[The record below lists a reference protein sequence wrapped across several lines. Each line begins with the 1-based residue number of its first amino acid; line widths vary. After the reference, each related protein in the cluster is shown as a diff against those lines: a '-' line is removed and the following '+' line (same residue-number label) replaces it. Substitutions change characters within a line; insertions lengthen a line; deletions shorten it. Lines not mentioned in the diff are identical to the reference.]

1 MTEVRTHPSPPAGK
15 LDPRARRR
23 GLEAWSQMLIGKR
36 LGIDLGTA
44 HIRIAIPH
52 EGIKTD
58 QPSVVALDPRENAVI
73 AAGGDAARM
82 IGRAPETIQI
92 VHPMREGVI
101 DDYLIVEA
109 LLRYYISDLGGRWN
123 LVRPEVMVAT
133 PAGVTNVEQRAV
145 RDAAEQAGAR
155 RPAHLIANPLAA
167 AIGAGLPMGD
177 AQGSLVVDLGAGRS
191 EAAVLSMYG
200 VVVWE
205 SARVGGDV
213 IRTAIAD
220 YVRRRHNLLIG
231 DTTADDLK
239 HSIGSAEP
247 LERSLRTQVRGRD
260 AATGMPR
267 TVALTSNELTPSIQS
282 VLETIVEVIRTTL
295 ERTPPELTADVIDRG
310 LMLTGGG
317 AMLRE
322 LDKYLSRQTGIPVHI
337 ADQPRTAVAMGA
349 AFALENLDLLRPN
362 LITPEGALTGDG
374 RF

>member
-1 MTEVRTHPSPPAGK
+1 MFF
-15 LDPRARRR
+15 
-23 GLEAWSQMLIGKR
+23 GKR
-36 LGIDLGTA
+36 VGIDLGTA
-44 HIRIAIPH
+44 HIRIALPDRGVVLR
-52 EGIKTD
+52 E
-58 QPSVVALDPRENAVI
+58 PAVVALDPRENQVI
-73 AAGGDAARM
+73 AAGTDAAAM
-82 IGRAPETIQI
+82 IGRAPESIAI

-109 LLRYYISDLGGRWN
+109 LLRYYLSQVTGRLN

-213 IRTAIAD
+213 IRAAIVD
-220 YVRRRHNLLIG
+220 HVKRRHNLMIG
-231 DTTADDLK
+231 ERTADDLK
-239 HSIGSAEP
+239 MAIGCAVP
-247 LERSLRTQVRGRD
+247 QERSLRTQVRGRD
-260 AATGMPR
+260 QATGMPR
-267 TVALTSNELTPSIQS
+267 SVALTSNELVPSVQL
-282 VLETIVEVIRTTL
+282 VLETVVEVIRTTL
-295 ERTPPELTADVIDRG
+295 ERTPPELTADIIDRG
-310 LMLTGGG
+310 MVLTGGG
-317 AMLRE
+317 AMLRDI
-322 LDKYLSRQTGIPVHI
+322 DKYLSEQTGIPVHI
-337 ADQPRTAVAMGA
+337 ADDPLDAVALGA
-349 AFALENLDLLRPN
+349 ALALDNFDVLRPN
-362 LITPEGALTGDG
+362 LITPEGALTGGD

>member
-1 MTEVRTHPSPPAGK
+1 MHF
-15 LDPRARRR
+15 
-23 GLEAWSQMLIGKR
+23 GKR
-36 LGIDLGTA
+36 IGIDLGTA
-44 HIRIAIPH
+44 HIRIAEPGK
-52 EGIKTD
+52 GIVVTA
-58 QPSVVALDPRENAVI
+58 PSVVALDPRENAVL
-73 AAGGDAARM
+73 AAGEDAARM
-82 IGRAPETIQI
+82 IGRAPETIKI

-109 LLRYYISDLGGRWN
+109 LLRYYLSELSRRVN

-191 EAAVLSMYG
+191 EAAILSMYG

-213 IRTAIAD
+213 IRTAVSD

-231 DTTADDLK
+231 DRTADDLK
-239 HSIGSAEP
+239 MSIGAAEP

-267 TVALTSNELTPSIQS
+267 TVALTSNELVPAIQS

-310 LMLTGGG
+310 MVLTGGG
-317 AMLRE
+317 ALLRE
-322 LDKYLSRQTGIPVHI
+322 LDKYLSTQTGIPVHI
-337 ADQPRTAVAMGA
+337 AEEPRDAVALGA

-362 LITPEGALTGDG
+362 LITPEGALTGGD
-374 RF
+374 RL

>member
-1 MTEVRTHPSPPAGK
+1 MFF
-15 LDPRARRR
+15 
-23 GLEAWSQMLIGKR
+23 GKR
-36 LGIDLGTA
+36 VGIDLGTA
-44 HIRIAIPH
+44 HIRIALPDRGVVIREPA
-52 EGIKTD
+52 
-58 QPSVVALDPRENAVI
+58 VVALDPRENQVI
-73 AAGGDAARM
+73 AAGTDAAAM
-82 IGRAPETIQI
+82 IGRAPESIAI

-109 LLRYYISDLGGRWN
+109 LLRYYLSQVTGRLN

-213 IRTAIAD
+213 IRAAIVD
-220 YVRRRHNLLIG
+220 HVKRRHNLMIG
-231 DTTADDLK
+231 ERTADDLK
-239 HSIGSAEP
+239 MAIGCAVP
-247 LERSLRTQVRGRD
+247 QERSLRTQVRGRD
-260 AATGMPR
+260 QATGMPR
-267 TVALTSNELTPSIQS
+267 SVALTSNELVPSVQS
-282 VLETIVEVIRTTL
+282 VLETVVEVIRTTL
-295 ERTPPELTADVIDRG
+295 ERTPPELTSDIIDRG
-310 LMLTGGG
+310 MVLTGGG
-317 AMLRE
+317 AMLRDI
-322 LDKYLSRQTGIPVHI
+322 DKYLSEQTGIPVHI
-337 ADQPRTAVAMGA
+337 ADDPLDAVALGA
-349 AFALENLDLLRPN
+349 ALALENFDVLRPN
-362 LITPEGALTGDG
+362 LITPEGALTGGD

>member
-1 MTEVRTHPSPPAGK
+1 MFF
-15 LDPRARRR
+15 
-23 GLEAWSQMLIGKR
+23 GKR
-36 LGIDLGTA
+36 VGIDLGTA
-44 HIRIAIPH
+44 HIRIALPDRGVVIREPA
-52 EGIKTD
+52 
-58 QPSVVALDPRENAVI
+58 VVALDPRENQVI
-73 AAGGDAARM
+73 AAGTDAAAM
-82 IGRAPETIQI
+82 IGRAPESIAI

-109 LLRYYISDLGGRWN
+109 LLRYCLSQVTGRLN

-213 IRTAIAD
+213 IRAAVVDHIK
-220 YVRRRHNLLIG
+220 RRHNLMIG
-231 DTTADDLK
+231 ERTADDLK
-239 HSIGSAEP
+239 MAIGCAVP
-247 LERSLRTQVRGRD
+247 QERSLRTQVRGRD
-260 AATGMPR
+260 QATGMPR
-267 TVALTSNELTPSIQS
+267 SVALTSNELVPSVQS
-282 VLETIVEVIRTTL
+282 VLETVVEVIRTTL
-295 ERTPPELTADVIDRG
+295 ERTPPELTADIIDRG
-310 LMLTGGG
+310 MVLTGGG
-317 AMLRE
+317 ALLRDI
-322 LDKYLSRQTGIPVHI
+322 DKYLSEQTGIPVHI
-337 ADQPRTAVAMGA
+337 ADNPLDAVALGA
-349 AFALENLDLLRPN
+349 ALALENFDVLRPN
-362 LITPEGALTGDG
+362 LITPEGALTGGD

>member
-1 MTEVRTHPSPPAGK
+1 MIREPA
-15 LDPRARRR
+15 
-23 GLEAWSQMLIGKR
+23 
-36 LGIDLGTA
+36 
-44 HIRIAIPH
+44 
-52 EGIKTD
+52 
-58 QPSVVALDPRENAVI
+58 VVALDPRENQVI
-73 AAGGDAARM
+73 AAGTDAAAM
-82 IGRAPETIQI
+82 IGRAPESIAI

-109 LLRYYISDLGGRWN
+109 LLRYYLSQVTGRLN

-213 IRTAIAD
+213 IRAAIVD
-220 YVRRRHNLLIG
+220 HVKRRHNLMIG
-231 DTTADDLK
+231 ERTADDLK
-239 HSIGSAEP
+239 MAIGCAVP
-247 LERSLRTQVRGRD
+247 QERSLRTQVRGRD
-260 AATGMPR
+260 QATGMPR
-267 TVALTSNELTPSIQS
+267 SVALTSNELVPSVQS
-282 VLETIVEVIRTTL
+282 VLETVVEVIRTTL
-295 ERTPPELTADVIDRG
+295 ERTPPELTADIIDRG
-310 LMLTGGG
+310 MVLTGGG
-317 AMLRE
+317 ALLRDI
-322 LDKYLSRQTGIPVHI
+322 DKYLSEQTGIPVHI
-337 ADQPRTAVAMGA
+337 ADDPLDAVALGA
-349 AFALENLDLLRPN
+349 ALALENFDVLRPN
-362 LITPEGALTGDG
+362 LITPEGALTGGD

>member
-1 MTEVRTHPSPPAGK
+1 MFF
-15 LDPRARRR
+15 
-23 GLEAWSQMLIGKR
+23 GKR
-36 LGIDLGTA
+36 VGIDLGTA
-44 HIRIAIPH
+44 HIRIALPDRGVVIREPA
-52 EGIKTD
+52 
-58 QPSVVALDPRENAVI
+58 VVALDPRENQVI
-73 AAGGDAARM
+73 AAGTDAAAM
-82 IGRAPETIQI
+82 IGRAPESIAI

-109 LLRYYISDLGGRWN
+109 LLRYYLSQVTGRLN

-213 IRTAIAD
+213 IRAAVVDHIK
-220 YVRRRHNLLIG
+220 RRHNLMIG
-231 DTTADDLK
+231 ERTADDLK
-239 HSIGSAEP
+239 IAIGCAVP
-247 LERSLRTQVRGRD
+247 QERSLRTQVRGRD
-260 AATGMPR
+260 QATGMPR
-267 TVALTSNELTPSIQS
+267 SVALTSNELVPSVQS
-282 VLETIVEVIRTTL
+282 VLETVVEVIRTTL
-295 ERTPPELTADVIDRG
+295 ERTPPELTADIIDRG
-310 LMLTGGG
+310 MVLTGGG
-317 AMLRE
+317 ALLRDI
-322 LDKYLSRQTGIPVHI
+322 DKYLSEQTGIPVHI
-337 ADQPRTAVAMGA
+337 ADNPLDAVALGA
-349 AFALENLDLLRPN
+349 ALALENFDVLRPN
-362 LITPEGALTGDG
+362 LITPEGALTGGD

>member
-1 MTEVRTHPSPPAGK
+1 MFF
-15 LDPRARRR
+15 
-23 GLEAWSQMLIGKR
+23 GKR
-36 LGIDLGTA
+36 VGIDLGTA
-44 HIRIAIPH
+44 HIRIALPDRGVVIREPA
-52 EGIKTD
+52 
-58 QPSVVALDPRENAVI
+58 VVALDPRENQVI
-73 AAGGDAARM
+73 AAGADAAAM
-82 IGRAPETIQI
+82 IGRAPESIAI

-109 LLRYYISDLGGRWN
+109 LLRYYLSQVTGRLN

-213 IRTAIAD
+213 IRGAIVD
-220 YVRRRHNLLIG
+220 HIKRRHNLMIG
-231 DTTADDLK
+231 ERTADDLK
-239 HSIGSAEP
+239 MAIACAVP
-247 LERSLRTQVRGRD
+247 QERSLRTQVRGRD
-260 AATGMPR
+260 QATGMPR
-267 TVALTSNELTPSIQS
+267 SVALTSNELVPSVQS
-282 VLETIVEVIRTTL
+282 VLETVVEVIRTTL
-295 ERTPPELTADVIDRG
+295 ERTPPELTADIIDRG
-310 LMLTGGG
+310 MVLTGGG
-317 AMLRE
+317 AMLRDI
-322 LDKYLSRQTGIPVHI
+322 DKYLSEQTGIPVHI
-337 ADQPRTAVAMGA
+337 ADDPLDAVALGA
-349 AFALENLDLLRPN
+349 ALALENFDVLRPN
-362 LITPEGALTGDG
+362 LITPEGALTGGD

>member
-1 MTEVRTHPSPPAGK
+1 MLHAG
-15 LDPRARRR
+15 ARR
-23 GLEAWSQMLIGKR
+23 EAQGQMFIGKR

-44 HIRIAIPH
+44 HIRIAIPS
-52 EGIKTD
+52 EGVKVNA
-58 QPSVVALDPRENAVI
+58 PAVVALDPRENAVI
-73 AAGGDAARM
+73 AAGDDAARM

-109 LLRYYISDLGGRWN
+109 LLRYYLSDREISGRVR

-213 IRTAIAD
+213 IRTAIVD

-231 DTTADDLK
+231 DRTADDVK
-239 HSIGSAEP
+239 MAIGTAVP
-247 LERSLRTQVRGRD
+247 LERSLRSQVRGRD
-260 AATGMPR
+260 GATGMPR
-267 TVALTSNELTPSIQS
+267 TVALTSNELVPSIQS
-282 VLETIVEVIRTTL
+282 VLETVVEVIRTTL

-310 LMLTGGG
+310 LVLTGGG
-317 AMLRE
+317 ALLRE
-322 LDKYLSRQTGIPVHI
+322 LDKYLGSQTGLPVHI
-337 ADQPRTAVAMGA
+337 ADEPRTAVAMGA

-362 LITPEGALTGDG
+362 LITPEGALTGGDW
-374 RF
+374 F

>member
-1 MTEVRTHPSPPAGK
+1 MFF
-15 LDPRARRR
+15 
-23 GLEAWSQMLIGKR
+23 GKR
-36 LGIDLGTA
+36 VGIDLGTA
-44 HIRIAIPH
+44 HIRIALPDRGVVIREPA
-52 EGIKTD
+52 
-58 QPSVVALDPRENAVI
+58 VVALDPRENQVI
-73 AAGGDAARM
+73 AAGTDAAAM
-82 IGRAPETIQI
+82 IGRAPESIAI

-109 LLRYYISDLGGRWN
+109 LLRYYLSQVTGRLN

-213 IRTAIAD
+213 IRAAIVD
-220 YVRRRHNLLIG
+220 HVKRRHNLMIG
-231 DTTADDLK
+231 ERTADDLK
-239 HSIGSAEP
+239 MAIGCAVP
-247 LERSLRTQVRGRD
+247 QERSLRTQVRGRD
-260 AATGMPR
+260 QATGMPR
-267 TVALTSNELTPSIQS
+267 SVALTSNELVPSVQS
-282 VLETIVEVIRTTL
+282 VLETVVEVIRTTL
-295 ERTPPELTADVIDRG
+295 ERTPPELTADIIDRG
-310 LMLTGGG
+310 MVLTGGG
-317 AMLRE
+317 AMLRDI
-322 LDKYLSRQTGIPVHI
+322 DKYLSEQTGIPVHI
-337 ADQPRTAVAMGA
+337 ADNPLDAVALGA
-349 AFALENLDLLRPN
+349 ALALENFDVLRPN
-362 LITPEGALTGDG
+362 LITPEGALTGGD

>member
-1 MTEVRTHPSPPAGK
+1 MFF
-15 LDPRARRR
+15 
-23 GLEAWSQMLIGKR
+23 GKR
-36 LGIDLGTA
+36 VGIDLGTA
-44 HIRIAIPH
+44 HIRIALPDRGVVIREPA
-52 EGIKTD
+52 
-58 QPSVVALDPRENAVI
+58 VVALDPRENQVI
-73 AAGGDAARM
+73 AAGTDAAAM
-82 IGRAPETIQI
+82 IGRAPESIAI

-109 LLRYYISDLGGRWN
+109 LLRYYLSQVTGRLN

-213 IRTAIAD
+213 IRAAIVD
-220 YVRRRHNLLIG
+220 HVKRRHNLMIG
-231 DTTADDLK
+231 ERTADDLK
-239 HSIGSAEP
+239 MAIGCAVP
-247 LERSLRTQVRGRD
+247 QERSLRTQVRGRD
-260 AATGMPR
+260 QATGMPR
-267 TVALTSNELTPSIQS
+267 SVALTSNELVPSVQS
-282 VLETIVEVIRTTL
+282 VLETVVEVIRTTL
-295 ERTPPELTADVIDRG
+295 ERTPPELTADIIDRG
-310 LMLTGGG
+310 MVLTGGG
-317 AMLRE
+317 AMLRDI
-322 LDKYLSRQTGIPVHI
+322 DKYLSEQTGIPVHI
-337 ADQPRTAVAMGA
+337 ADDPLDAVALGA
-349 AFALENLDLLRPN
+349 ALALDNFDVLRPN
-362 LITPEGALTGDG
+362 LITPEGALTGGD

>member
-1 MTEVRTHPSPPAGK
+1 MFF
-15 LDPRARRR
+15 
-23 GLEAWSQMLIGKR
+23 GKR
-36 LGIDLGTA
+36 VGIDLGTA
-44 HIRIAIPH
+44 HIRIALPDRGVVIREPA
-52 EGIKTD
+52 
-58 QPSVVALDPRENAVI
+58 VVALDPRENQVI
-73 AAGGDAARM
+73 AAGADAAAM
-82 IGRAPETIQI
+82 IGRAPESIAI

-109 LLRYYISDLGGRWN
+109 LLRYYLSQVTGRLN

-213 IRTAIAD
+213 IRGAIVD
-220 YVRRRHNLLIG
+220 HIKRRHNLMIG
-231 DTTADDLK
+231 ERTADDLK
-239 HSIGSAEP
+239 MAIGCAVP
-247 LERSLRTQVRGRD
+247 QERSLRTQVRGRD
-260 AATGMPR
+260 QATGMPR
-267 TVALTSNELTPSIQS
+267 SVALTSNELVPSVQS
-282 VLETIVEVIRTTL
+282 VLETVVEVIRTTL
-295 ERTPPELTADVIDRG
+295 ERTPPELTADIIDRG
-310 LMLTGGG
+310 MVLTGGA
-317 AMLRE
+317 AMLRDI
-322 LDKYLSRQTGIPVHI
+322 DKYLSEQTGIPVHI
-337 ADQPRTAVAMGA
+337 ADDPLDAVALGA
-349 AFALENLDLLRPN
+349 ALALENFDVLRPN
-362 LITPEGALTGDG
+362 LITPEGALTGGD

>member
-1 MTEVRTHPSPPAGK
+1 MFF
-15 LDPRARRR
+15 
-23 GLEAWSQMLIGKR
+23 GKR
-36 LGIDLGTA
+36 VGIDLGTA
-44 HIRIAIPH
+44 HIRIALPDRGVVIREPA
-52 EGIKTD
+52 
-58 QPSVVALDPRENAVI
+58 VVALDPRENQVI
-73 AAGGDAARM
+73 AAGTDAAAM
-82 IGRAPETIQI
+82 IGRAPESIAI

-109 LLRYYISDLGGRWN
+109 LLRYYLSQVTGRLN

-213 IRTAIAD
+213 IRAAIVD
-220 YVRRRHNLLIG
+220 HVKRRHNLMIG
-231 DTTADDLK
+231 ERTADDLK
-239 HSIGSAEP
+239 MAIGCAVP
-247 LERSLRTQVRGRD
+247 QERSLRTQVRGRD
-260 AATGMPR
+260 QATGMPR
-267 TVALTSNELTPSIQS
+267 SVALTSNELVPSVQS
-282 VLETIVEVIRTTL
+282 VLETVVEVIRTTL
-295 ERTPPELTADVIDRG
+295 ERTPPELTADIIDRG
-310 LMLTGGG
+310 MVLTGGG
-317 AMLRE
+317 AMLRDI
-322 LDKYLSRQTGIPVHI
+322 DKYLSEQTGIPVHI
-337 ADQPRTAVAMGA
+337 ADDPLDAVALGA
-349 AFALENLDLLRPN
+349 ALALENFDVLRPN
-362 LITPEGALTGDG
+362 LITPEGALTGGD

>member
-1 MTEVRTHPSPPAGK
+1 
-15 LDPRARRR
+15 
-23 GLEAWSQMLIGKR
+23 MLIGKR

-44 HIRIAIPH
+44 RIRIAIPH
-52 EGIKTD
+52 EGIKID
-58 QPSVVALDPRENAVI
+58 QPSVVALDPREDAVI
-73 AAGGDAARM
+73 AAGDDAARM
-82 IGRAPETIQI
+82 IGRTPETIQI

-109 LLRYYISDLGGRWN
+109 LLRYYISDLGGRLN

-239 HSIGSAEP
+239 HAIGSAEP

-282 VLETIVEVIRTTL
+282 VLETIIEVIRTTL

-317 AMLRE
+317 AMLHE

-362 LITPEGALTGDG
+362 LITPEGALTGG

>member
-1 MTEVRTHPSPPAGK
+1 
-15 LDPRARRR
+15 
-23 GLEAWSQMLIGKR
+23 MLIGKR

-44 HIRIAIPH
+44 RIRIAIPH
-52 EGIKTD
+52 EGIKID
-58 QPSVVALDPRENAVI
+58 QPSVVALDPREDAVI
-73 AAGGDAARM
+73 AAGDDAARM
-82 IGRAPETIQI
+82 IGRTPETIQI

-109 LLRYYISDLGGRWN
+109 LLRYYISDLGGRLN

-239 HSIGSAEP
+239 HAIGSAEP

-282 VLETIVEVIRTTL
+282 VLETIIEVIRTTL

-362 LITPEGALTGDG
+362 LITPEGALTGGG

>member
-1 MTEVRTHPSPPAGK
+1 MFS
-15 LDPRARRR
+15 
-23 GLEAWSQMLIGKR
+23 GKR
-36 LGIDLGTA
+36 VGIDLGTA
-44 HIRIAIPH
+44 HIRIALPDRGVVIREPA
-52 EGIKTD
+52 
-58 QPSVVALDPRENAVI
+58 VVALDPRENQVI
-73 AAGGDAARM
+73 AAGADAAAM
-82 IGRAPETIQI
+82 IGRAPESIAI

-109 LLRYYISDLGGRWN
+109 LLRYYLSQVTGRLN

-213 IRTAIAD
+213 IRGAIVD
-220 YVRRRHNLLIG
+220 HIKRRHNLMIG
-231 DTTADDLK
+231 ERTADDLK
-239 HSIGSAEP
+239 MAIGCAVP
-247 LERSLRTQVRGRD
+247 QERSLRTQVRGRD
-260 AATGMPR
+260 QATGMPR
-267 TVALTSNELTPSIQS
+267 SVALTSNELVPSVQS
-282 VLETIVEVIRTTL
+282 VLETVVEVIRTTL
-295 ERTPPELTADVIDRG
+295 ERTPPELTADIIDRG
-310 LMLTGGG
+310 MVLTGGA
-317 AMLRE
+317 AMLRDI
-322 LDKYLSRQTGIPVHI
+322 DKYLSEQTGIPVHI
-337 ADQPRTAVAMGA
+337 ADDPLDAVALGA
-349 AFALENLDLLRPN
+349 ALALENFDVLRPN
-362 LITPEGALTGDG
+362 LITPEGALTGGD

>member
-1 MTEVRTHPSPPAGK
+1 MFF
-15 LDPRARRR
+15 
-23 GLEAWSQMLIGKR
+23 GKR
-36 LGIDLGTA
+36 VGIDLGTA
-44 HIRIAIPH
+44 HIRIALPDRGVVIREPA
-52 EGIKTD
+52 
-58 QPSVVALDPRENAVI
+58 VVALDPRENQVI
-73 AAGGDAARM
+73 AAGTAAAAM
-82 IGRAPETIQI
+82 IGRAPESIAI

-109 LLRYYISDLGGRWN
+109 LLRYYLSQVTGRLN

-213 IRTAIAD
+213 IRAAVVDHIK
-220 YVRRRHNLLIG
+220 RRHNLMIG
-231 DTTADDLK
+231 ERTADDLK
-239 HSIGSAEP
+239 MAIGCAVP
-247 LERSLRTQVRGRD
+247 QERSLRTQVRGRD
-260 AATGMPR
+260 QATGMPR
-267 TVALTSNELTPSIQS
+267 SVALTSNELVPSVQS
-282 VLETIVEVIRTTL
+282 VLETVVEVIRTTL
-295 ERTPPELTADVIDRG
+295 ERTPPELTADIIDRG
-310 LMLTGGG
+310 MVLTGGG
-317 AMLRE
+317 ALLRDI
-322 LDKYLSRQTGIPVHI
+322 DKYLSEQTGIPVHI
-337 ADQPRTAVAMGA
+337 ADNPLDAVALGA
-349 AFALENLDLLRPN
+349 ALALENFDVLRPN
-362 LITPEGALTGDG
+362 LITPEGALTGGD

>member
-1 MTEVRTHPSPPAGK
+1 MFF
-15 LDPRARRR
+15 
-23 GLEAWSQMLIGKR
+23 GKR
-36 LGIDLGTA
+36 VGIDLGTA
-44 HIRIAIPH
+44 HIRIALPDRGVVLR
-52 EGIKTD
+52 E
-58 QPSVVALDPRENAVI
+58 PAVVALDPRENQVI
-73 AAGGDAARM
+73 AAGTDAAAM
-82 IGRAPETIQI
+82 IGRAPESIAI

-109 LLRYYISDLGGRWN
+109 LLRYYLSQVTGRLN

-213 IRTAIAD
+213 IRAAIVD
-220 YVRRRHNLLIG
+220 HVKRRHNLMIG
-231 DTTADDLK
+231 ERTADDLK
-239 HSIGSAEP
+239 MAIGCAVP
-247 LERSLRTQVRGRD
+247 QERSLRTQVRGRD
-260 AATGMPR
+260 QATGMPR
-267 TVALTSNELTPSIQS
+267 SVALTSNELVPSVQS
-282 VLETIVEVIRTTL
+282 VLETVVEVIRTTL
-295 ERTPPELTADVIDRG
+295 ERTPPELTADIIDRG
-310 LMLTGGG
+310 MVLTGGG
-317 AMLRE
+317 AMLRDI
-322 LDKYLSRQTGIPVHI
+322 DKYLSEQTGIPVHI
-337 ADQPRTAVAMGA
+337 ADDPLDAVALGA
-349 AFALENLDLLRPN
+349 ALALDNFDVLRPN
-362 LITPEGALTGDG
+362 LITPEGALTGGD

>member
-1 MTEVRTHPSPPAGK
+1 
-15 LDPRARRR
+15 
-23 GLEAWSQMLIGKR
+23 MLIGKR

-44 HIRIAIPH
+44 RIRIAIPH
-52 EGIKTD
+52 EGIKID
-58 QPSVVALDPRENAVI
+58 QPSVVALDPREDAVI
-73 AAGGDAARM
+73 AAGDDAARM
-82 IGRAPETIQI
+82 IGRTPETIQI

-109 LLRYYISDLGGRWN
+109 LLRYYISDLGGRLN

-239 HSIGSAEP
+239 HAIGSAEP

-282 VLETIVEVIRTTL
+282 VLETIIEVIRTTL

-362 LITPEGALTGDG
+362 LITPEGALTGG
-374 RF
+374 SRF

>member
-1 MTEVRTHPSPPAGK
+1 MFF
-15 LDPRARRR
+15 
-23 GLEAWSQMLIGKR
+23 GKR
-36 LGIDLGTA
+36 VGIDLGTA
-44 HIRIAIPH
+44 HIRIAVPNR
-52 EGIKTD
+52 GIVINEPT
-58 QPSVVALDPRENAVI
+58 VAALDPRENAVI
-73 AAGGDAARM
+73 AAGADAARM

-109 LLRYYISDLGGRWN
+109 LLRYYLAQITKRMN

-167 AIGAGLPMGD
+167 AIGAGLPIGD
-177 AQGSLVVDLGAGRS
+177 AQGALLVDLGAGRS

-205 SARVGGDV
+205 SARVGGDEV
-213 IRTAIAD
+213 RSAITE
-220 YVRRRHNLLIG
+220 YVRRRHNLMIG
-231 DTTADDLK
+231 DRTADDLK
-239 HSIGSAEP
+239 RSIGAAEP

-267 TVALTSNELTPSIQS
+267 TVALTSNELVPSIQA
-282 VLETIVEVIRTTL
+282 VLETVVEVIRLTL

-310 LMLTGGG
+310 LVMTGGG
-317 AMLRE
+317 ALLRE
-322 LDKYLSRQTGIPVHI
+322 LDKYLAAQTGIPVHV
-337 ADQPRTAVAMGA
+337 AEEPRNAVALGA
-349 AFALENLDLLRPN
+349 VFALENLDLLRPN
-362 LITPEGALTGDG
+362 LITPEGVLTGGD

>member
-1 MTEVRTHPSPPAGK
+1 MFF
-15 LDPRARRR
+15 
-23 GLEAWSQMLIGKR
+23 GKR
-36 LGIDLGTA
+36 IGVDLGTA
-44 HIRIAIPH
+44 HIRIALPDRGVVIR
-52 EGIKTD
+52 E
-58 QPSVVALDPRENAVI
+58 PSVVALDPRESAVL
-73 AAGGDAARM
+73 AAGSDAARM
-82 IGRAPETIQI
+82 IGRAPETIAI

-109 LLRYYISDLGGRWN
+109 LLRYYIAQVTGRMN

-205 SARVGGDV
+205 SARIGGDT
-213 IRTAIAD
+213 IRAAISE
-220 YVRRRHNLLIG
+220 YVRRRHNLVIG
-231 DTTADDLK
+231 ERTADDLK
-239 HSIGSAEP
+239 MAIGAAEP

-260 AATGMPR
+260 AATGLPR
-267 TVALTSNELTPSIQS
+267 TIALTSNELVPSVQS
-282 VLETIVEVIRTTL
+282 VLETVVEVIRTTL

-310 LMLTGGG
+310 LVLTGGG
-317 AMLRE
+317 ALLRE
-322 LDKYLSRQTGIPVHI
+322 LDKYLAAQTNIPVHI
-337 ADQPRTAVAMGA
+337 ADEPRDAVALGA
-349 AFALENLDLLRPN
+349 AFALQNLDLLRPN
-362 LITPEGALTGDG
+362 LITPEGVLAGGD

>member
-1 MTEVRTHPSPPAGK
+1 MFF
-15 LDPRARRR
+15 
-23 GLEAWSQMLIGKR
+23 GKR
-36 LGIDLGTA
+36 VGIDLGTA
-44 HIRIAIPH
+44 HIRIALPDRGVVIREPA
-52 EGIKTD
+52 
-58 QPSVVALDPRENAVI
+58 VVALDPRENQVI
-73 AAGGDAARM
+73 AAGTDAAAM
-82 IGRAPETIQI
+82 IGRAPESIAI

-109 LLRYYISDLGGRWN
+109 LLRYYLSQVTGRLN

-213 IRTAIAD
+213 IRAAIVD
-220 YVRRRHNLLIG
+220 HVKRRHNLMIG
-231 DTTADDLK
+231 ERTADDLK
-239 HSIGSAEP
+239 MAIGCAVP
-247 LERSLRTQVRGRD
+247 QERSLRTQVRGRD
-260 AATGMPR
+260 QATGMPR
-267 TVALTSNELTPSIQS
+267 SVALTSNELVPSVQL
-282 VLETIVEVIRTTL
+282 VLETVVEVIRTTL
-295 ERTPPELTADVIDRG
+295 ERTPPELTADIIDRG
-310 LMLTGGG
+310 MVLTGGG
-317 AMLRE
+317 AMLRDI
-322 LDKYLSRQTGIPVHI
+322 DKYLSEQTGIPVHI
-337 ADQPRTAVAMGA
+337 ADDPLDAVALGA
-349 AFALENLDLLRPN
+349 ALALENFDVLRPN
-362 LITPEGALTGDG
+362 LITPEGALTGGD

>member
-1 MTEVRTHPSPPAGK
+1 
-15 LDPRARRR
+15 
-23 GLEAWSQMLIGKR
+23 MLIGKR

-44 HIRIAIPH
+44 RIRIAIPH
-52 EGIKTD
+52 QGIKID
-58 QPSVVALDPRENAVI
+58 QPSVVALDPREDAVI
-73 AAGGDAARM
+73 AAGDDAARM
-82 IGRAPETIQI
+82 IGRTPETIQI

-109 LLRYYISDLGGRWN
+109 LLRYYISELGGRLN

-239 HSIGSAEP
+239 HAIGSAEP

-282 VLETIVEVIRTTL
+282 VLETIIEVIRTTL

-362 LITPEGALTGDG
+362 LITPEGALTGDR

>member
-1 MTEVRTHPSPPAGK
+1 MFFS
-15 LDPRARRR
+15 
-23 GLEAWSQMLIGKR
+23 KR
-36 LGIDLGTA
+36 VGIDLGTA
-44 HIRIAIPH
+44 HIRIAVPNR
-52 EGIKTD
+52 GIVVNE
-58 QPSVVALDPRENAVI
+58 PSVVALDPRESAVL
-73 AAGGDAARM
+73 AAGSDAARM
-82 IGRAPETIQI
+82 IGRAPETIKI
-92 VHPMREGVI
+92 VRPMREGVI

-109 LLRYYISDLGGRWN
+109 LLRYYISQITRRVN

-191 EAAVLSMYG
+191 EAAILSMYG

-205 SARVGGDV
+205 SARIGGDV
-213 IRTAIAD
+213 IRTAIID

-231 DTTADDLK
+231 DRTADDLK
-239 HSIGSAEP
+239 VAIGTAEP

-267 TVALTSNELTPSIQS
+267 TVALTSNELVPSVQS
-282 VLETIVEVIRTTL
+282 VLETVVEVIRTTL

-310 LMLTGGG
+310 MVLTGGG
-317 AMLRE
+317 ALLRE
-322 LDKYLSRQTGIPVHI
+322 LDKYLSAQTGIPVHI
-337 ADQPRTAVAMGA
+337 AAEPRDAVALGA

-362 LITPEGALTGDG
+362 LITPEGALTGGD

>member
-1 MTEVRTHPSPPAGK
+1 MFF
-15 LDPRARRR
+15 
-23 GLEAWSQMLIGKR
+23 GKR
-36 LGIDLGTA
+36 VGIDLGTA
-44 HIRIAIPH
+44 HIRIALPDRGVVIREPA
-52 EGIKTD
+52 
-58 QPSVVALDPRENAVI
+58 VVALDPRENQVI
-73 AAGGDAARM
+73 AAGTDAAAM
-82 IGRAPETIQI
+82 IGRAPESIAI

-109 LLRYYISDLGGRWN
+109 LLRYYLSQVTGRLN

-213 IRTAIAD
+213 IRAAVVDHIK
-220 YVRRRHNLLIG
+220 RRHNLLIG
-231 DTTADDLK
+231 ERTADDLK
-239 HSIGSAEP
+239 MAIGCAVP
-247 LERSLRTQVRGRD
+247 QERSLRTQVRGRD
-260 AATGMPR
+260 QATGMPR
-267 TVALTSNELTPSIQS
+267 SVALTSNELVPSVQS
-282 VLETIVEVIRTTL
+282 VLETVVEVIRTTL
-295 ERTPPELTADVIDRG
+295 ERTPPELTADIIDRG
-310 LMLTGGG
+310 MVLTGGG
-317 AMLRE
+317 ALLRDI
-322 LDKYLSRQTGIPVHI
+322 DKYLSEQTGIPVHI
-337 ADQPRTAVAMGA
+337 ADNPLDAVALGA
-349 AFALENLDLLRPN
+349 ALALENFDVLRPN
-362 LITPEGALTGDG
+362 LITPEGALTGGD

>member
-1 MTEVRTHPSPPAGK
+1 
-15 LDPRARRR
+15 
-23 GLEAWSQMLIGKR
+23 MLIGKR

-44 HIRIAIPH
+44 RIRIAIPH
-52 EGIKTD
+52 EGIKID
-58 QPSVVALDPRENAVI
+58 QPSVVALDPREDAVI
-73 AAGGDAARM
+73 AAGDDAARM
-82 IGRAPETIQI
+82 IGRTPETIQI

-109 LLRYYISDLGGRWN
+109 LLRYYISDLGGRLN

-239 HSIGSAEP
+239 HAIGSAEP

-282 VLETIVEVIRTTL
+282 VLETIIEVIRTTL

-362 LITPEGALTGDG
+362 LITPEGALTGG

>member
-1 MTEVRTHPSPPAGK
+1 MFF
-15 LDPRARRR
+15 
-23 GLEAWSQMLIGKR
+23 GKR
-36 LGIDLGTA
+36 VGIDLGTA
-44 HIRIAIPH
+44 HIRIALPDRGVVIREPA
-52 EGIKTD
+52 
-58 QPSVVALDPRENAVI
+58 VVALDPRENQVI
-73 AAGGDAARM
+73 AAGTDAAAM
-82 IGRAPETIQI
+82 IGRAPESIAI

-109 LLRYYISDLGGRWN
+109 LLRYYLSQVTGRLN

-213 IRTAIAD
+213 IRAAVVDHIK
-220 YVRRRHNLLIG
+220 RRHNLMIG
-231 DTTADDLK
+231 ERTADDLK
-239 HSIGSAEP
+239 VAIGCAVP
-247 LERSLRTQVRGRD
+247 QERSLRTQVRGRD
-260 AATGMPR
+260 QATGMPR
-267 TVALTSNELTPSIQS
+267 SVALTSNELVPSVQS
-282 VLETIVEVIRTTL
+282 VLETVVEVIRTTL
-295 ERTPPELTADVIDRG
+295 ERTPPELTADIIDRG
-310 LMLTGGG
+310 MVLTGGG
-317 AMLRE
+317 ALLRDI
-322 LDKYLSRQTGIPVHI
+322 DKYLSEQTGIPVHI
-337 ADQPRTAVAMGA
+337 ADNPLDAVALGA
-349 AFALENLDLLRPN
+349 ALALENFDVLRPN
-362 LITPEGALTGDG
+362 LITPEGALTGGD

>member
-1 MTEVRTHPSPPAGK
+1 MFF
-15 LDPRARRR
+15 
-23 GLEAWSQMLIGKR
+23 GKR
-36 LGIDLGTA
+36 VGIDLGTA
-44 HIRIAIPH
+44 HIRIALPNRGVVIREPA
-52 EGIKTD
+52 
-58 QPSVVALDPRENAVI
+58 VVALDPRENAVL
-73 AAGGDAARM
+73 AAGADAAAM
-82 IGRAPETIQI
+82 IGRAPETIAI

-109 LLRYYISDLGGRWN
+109 LLRYYMSQVTGRLN

-167 AIGAGLPMGD
+167 AIGSGLPMGD

-213 IRTAIAD
+213 IRTAI
-220 YVRRRHNLLIG
+220 VEHVKRRHNLLIG
-231 DTTADDLK
+231 DRTADDLK
-239 HSIGSAEP
+239 MAIGTALP

-260 AATGMPR
+260 QVTGMPR
-267 TVALTSNELTPSIQS
+267 TVALTSNELVPSVQS
-282 VLETIVEVIRTTL
+282 VLETVVEVIRTTL

-310 LMLTGGG
+310 MVLTGGG
-317 AMLRE
+317 ALLRE
-322 LDKYLSRQTGIPVHI
+322 LDKYLAEQTGIPVHI
-337 ADQPRTAVAMGA
+337 ADEPRDAVALGA
-349 AFALENLDLLRPN
+349 ALALENLDLLRPS
-362 LITPEGALTGDG
+362 LITPEGALTGG
-374 RF
+374 ERF

>member
-1 MTEVRTHPSPPAGK
+1 MFF
-15 LDPRARRR
+15 
-23 GLEAWSQMLIGKR
+23 GKR
-36 LGIDLGTA
+36 VGIDLGTA
-44 HIRIAIPH
+44 HIRIALPDRGVVIREPA
-52 EGIKTD
+52 
-58 QPSVVALDPRENAVI
+58 VVALDPRENQVI
-73 AAGGDAARM
+73 AAGADAAAM
-82 IGRAPETIQI
+82 IGRAPESIAI

-109 LLRYYISDLGGRWN
+109 LLRYYLSQVTGRLN

-213 IRTAIAD
+213 IRGAIVD
-220 YVRRRHNLLIG
+220 HIKRRHNLMIG
-231 DTTADDLK
+231 ERTADDLK
-239 HSIGSAEP
+239 MAIACAVP
-247 LERSLRTQVRGRD
+247 QERSLRTQVRGRD
-260 AATGMPR
+260 QATGMPR
-267 TVALTSNELTPSIQS
+267 SVALTSNELVPSVQS
-282 VLETIVEVIRTTL
+282 VLETVVEVIRTTL
-295 ERTPPELTADVIDRG
+295 ERTPPELTADIIDRG
-310 LMLTGGG
+310 MVLTGGA
-317 AMLRE
+317 AMLRDI
-322 LDKYLSRQTGIPVHI
+322 DKYLSEQTGIPVHI
-337 ADQPRTAVAMGA
+337 ADDPLDAVALGA
-349 AFALENLDLLRPN
+349 ALALENFDVLRPN
-362 LITPEGALTGDG
+362 LITPEGALTGGD